1 MKFIDFLY
9 FCRSFLLS
17 WICHHTAQHYPCNN
31 VRYDTYVFLRL
42 LVRDNQVDYL
52 RAVLHQLPYY
62 IPPVI
67 LANLINI
74 LIFALMMGAVELL
87 PNLLLVLSGSP
98 KVALPFTLQ
107 IYNYFLHFLP
117 VFVFGPAGSRYF
129 YQQAK

>member
-1 MKFIDFLY
+1 VL
-9 FCRSFLLS
+9 
-17 WICHHTAQHYPCNN
+17 
-31 VRYDTYVFLRL
+31 LRL

-74 LIFALMMGAVELL
+74 LIFALIMGAVELL

-98 KVALPFTLQ
+98 KVALPFTLH
-107 IYNYFLHFLP
+107 IYNYYYLAMYRIP
-117 VFVFGPAGSRYF
+117 STSVPDPYVKKK
-129 YQQAK
+129 AKKIVKTLISAVW

>member
-1 MKFIDFLY
+1 MY
-9 FCRSFLLS
+9 G
-17 WICHHTAQHYPCNN
+17 N
-31 VRYDTYVFLRL
+31 YVLLRL

-98 KVALPFTLQ
+98 KVALAFKLH
-107 IYNYFLHFLP
+107 IYNYFCLA
-117 VFVFGPAGSRYF
+117 VYTF
-129 YQQAK
+129 YQCSGSVCFWACQKAKKNNENLDFCCLVTS

>member
-1 MKFIDFLY
+1 ML
-9 FCRSFLLS
+9 
-17 WICHHTAQHYPCNN
+17 
-31 VRYDTYVFLRL
+31 LRL

-98 KVALPFTLQ
+98 KVALAFTLH

-117 VFVFGPAGSRYF
+117 VFVFWPPGSGSF
-129 YQQAK
+129 HQQARKK

>member
-1 MKFIDFLY
+1 MY
-9 FCRSFLLS
+9 C
-17 WICHHTAQHYPCNN
+17 
-31 VRYDTYVFLRL
+31 TYVLLRL

-98 KVALPFTLQ
+98 KVALPFTLR
-107 IYNYFLHFLP
+107 ICNYFLHFLS
-117 VFVFGPAGSRYF
+117 VFVFGPPESGSF
-129 YQQAK
+129 HQ

>member
-1 MKFIDFLY
+1 MAFFIFAGH
-9 FCRSFLLS
+9 FCLPGSATTLS
-17 WICHHTAQHYPCNN
+17 STIPLKM
-31 VRYDTYVFLRL
+31 YDVLLRL

-98 KVALPFTLQ
+98 KVALAFTLH
-107 IYNYFLHFLP
+107 IYNYFL
-117 VFVFGPAGSRYF
+117 YCTF
-129 YQQAK
+129 YQCSVLGLLDPDPYINKEKQ

>member
-1 MKFIDFLY
+1 MSIFIFAGHFLPS
-9 FCRSFLLS
+9 C
-17 WICHHTAQHYPCNN
+17 ICHNTAQHYLCKN
-31 VRYDTYVFLRL
+31 VRYLPTSTLRL

-98 KVALPFTLQ
+98 KVALP
-107 IYNYFLHFLP
+107 LHFT
-117 VFVFGPAGSRYF
+117 SIITF
-129 YQQAK
+129 YTFSSWLVS

>member
-1 MKFIDFLY
+1 MIFFIFAGHFYLPGSATTPPNTIPVKMY
-9 FCRSFLLS
+9 C
-17 WICHHTAQHYPCNN
+17 
-31 VRYDTYVFLRL
+31 TYVLLRL

-98 KVALPFTLQ
+98 KVALPFKLQ
-107 IYNYFLHFLP
+107 IYNYVHLA
-117 VFVFGPAGSRYF
+117 V
-129 YQQAK
+129 